1 VSSAEN
7 VVREFCDAWS
17 RRDMDEL
24 IGFFKPDAIYH
35 NMPLPPAEGHDA
47 IRGVLQLF
55 VPASQRIEFDI
66 LAIASVGDKV
76 LTERV
81 DRFEMGSITME
92 IPVAGIFEIEDGKIA
107 AWRDYFD
114 MQTWTNQMSGA
125 P

>member
-66 LAIASVGDKV
+66 LAIAAVGDKV